1 MINLLISIVRTFHIR
16 TFHIKTFHIRTFRI
30 KTFHIRRFH
39 IKTFHIRTFHLVE
52 YIHSSFEDENTIIL
66 KKPGIKTVCKNIIL
80 KTFDI
85 LIKQS
90 VYTLHTNTIKR
101 KSGEG
106 NVFFVVWCDFQSCS
120 SGLFLYWRGFLCGSL
135 WISSCIEFMRE
146 RLWVYSLYS
155 KP

>member
-1 MINLLISIVRTFHIR
+1 MINLLNSIVRTSHIRTFHLRTTHIRTFHIR
-16 TFHIKTFHIRTFRI
+16 TFHIRTFNIRT
-30 KTFHIRRFH
+30 FH
-39 IKTFHIRTFHLVE
+39 IKTFYLVE

-120 SGLFLYWRGFLCGSL
+120 SGLFLFWRGFSCGSL

-146 RLWVYSLYS
+146 KLWVYSLYS
-155 KP
+155 